1 MSEPRTKHQILDD
14 LERQALIVGG
24 ELAMAKI
31 GYQPRVSMMEDCL
44 GEIIKGILELKQIEG
59 IPSNLNFVEGEINEH

>member
-1 MSEPRTKHQILDD
+1 MSEPRTKQQILDD

-44 GEIIKGILELKQIEG
+44 GEIIKGILEMKKIDG
-59 IPSNLNFVEGEINEH
+59 IPSNLKLIEGETNK